1 MADEIQSFKK
11 NQIQELTLLLK
22 NKKEIGCKWV
32 YAKKEGFLNKNG
44 VHFKARLVAKRY
56 TQKERIDYNEV
67 FFPIVKHSS
76 IRILLALVAQFDLE
90 LVQLDV
96 KTTLL
101 HSDLEEEIYV
111 SVRWIQGCWKR
122 KLGLQIEEIT
132 VWIEAISKAIVQAI

>member
-1 MADEIQSFKK
+1 MAK
-11 NQIQELTLLLK
+11 
-22 NKKEIGCKWV
+22 G
-32 YAKKEGFLNKNG
+32 
-44 VHFKARLVAKRY
+44 Y

-67 FFPIVKHSS
+67 FFAIVKHSS

-111 SVRWIQGCWKR
+111 
-122 KLGLQIEEIT
+122 
-132 VWIEAISKAIVQAI
+132 